1 MFLFI
6 SMIDSLL
13 TSYQIFFSHLFADPC
28 ANKNCGTGFTC
39 NGGICYCGT
48 TSCSSATANVCD
60 AGTCKCGASALCPKT
75 GVMDQQCLSTTGAVP
90 ATGDTTAT
98 CQVLFN
104 QRYFWRRLDKSHY
117 VVSKLMNFYPFS
129 IFQCRGSGTSGDS
142 CLVST
147 GTGSTGYSAM
157 TPYCSTGTS
166 HAGSSNTALG
176 MCGPCQKSNGVA
188 GDGTTQGS
196 CTDSQDRCLSTGD
209 CKCRV
214 CTTSGTPA
222 VTTCIAPASDVQGTC
237 NSGMLCCMATSVCAA
252 SC

>member
-1 MFLFI
+1 
-6 SMIDSLL
+6 
-13 TSYQIFFSHLFADPC
+13 
-28 ANKNCGTGFTC
+28 
-39 NGGICYCGT
+39 
-48 TSCSSATANVCD
+48 
-60 AGTCKCGASALCPKT
+60 
-75 GVMDQQCLSTTGAVP
+75 
-90 ATGDTTAT
+90 
-98 CQVLFN
+98 
-104 QRYFWRRLDKSHY
+104 
-117 VVSKLMNFYPFS
+117 MNLYPFS

-237 NSGMLCCMATSVCAA
+237 NTGMLCCMATSVCAA